1 MAITRKT
8 EWSDTYQNIGNEVVN
23 MATHVDSSSQ
33 IGYDWADAA
42 EFSNRTHTSCRKNI
56 MHEKWESS
64 RINGFDDDEK

>member
-1 MAITRKT
+1 
-8 EWSDTYQNIGNEVVN
+8 